1 MGNIFLSSTLL
12 LLLPLLRQRQCGA
25 EECRRVF
32 LKAVNSVTDDP
43 QRVCERLLQMEREE
57 GTLDSFDAALSRT
70 ASQMQRIRARREKVG
85 VGIAVIVGVILMEY
99 CFFIV
104 FLLSLLFCFLLSCF
118 CCFFLFVFLSFL
130 LLSCFIVL
138 LSRFI
143 VLLFVYGMFWSPDF
157 RSGSWV
163 TVV

>member
-85 VGIAVIVGVILMEY
+85 GGHCCDCWRHSDGVLFLY
-99 CFFIV
+99 SLFVVFVVLFFV
-104 FLLSLLFCFLLSCF
+104 VLFLL
-118 CCFFLFVFLSFL
+118 FFLFVCVFL
-130 LLSCFIVL
+130 LLSCL

-143 VLLFVYGMFWSPDF
+143 VLLFVCGMFWSPDF
-157 RSGSWV
+157 RSRSRV